1 MKSVRIGRY
10 KLYAKGARGSAVTVP
25 AVFLEDEGL
34 AQGDAVDLARVGRLL
49 IVAPSGVSVD
59 AELKKAAS

>member
-10 KLYAKGARGSAVTVP
+10 KLRASGSRGSAVTIP
-25 AVFLEDEGL
+25 EIFLEDERL
-34 AQGDAVDLARVGRLL
+34 TQGDSVDLARIGRLL